1 MIIDEEEQ
9 KQMIANTLRNSQP
22 INNQVRSLKYGVG
35 NQNLPKPKNKFFTN
49 ALKFSGQTAGDFLLG
64 SSTAEALGYRAD
76 VMKGQGYTPSYRDQ
90 FNTTVDLL
98 RQGKTTEGLVKG
110 AETLLTG
117 TGAVG
122 EGLMLGSAVAG
133 PLAPLLLG
141 AGFVIKGLS
150 KGGKLILQSKTGKQ
164 ILANFRK
171 NNEENYD
178 ITDVFIPKNDT
189 SSEIQILED
198 NIDIPTIRTEENY
211 FDKNNI
217 SSFDDKKANIAKNRK
232 LNRINEYGYDPE
244 ESTKIIKKNEID
256 TSYRVQHQAKGPMDE
271 NPIRLDNLTK
281 NVNGEQAGY
290 PDDFY
295 TTKGKQ
301 IYAPGPRFKDDEYG
315 IANNESYNII
325 TKAKNNPDREVSIYR
340 AVPDKDN
347 ITNINE
353 GDFVTLS
360 KKYAELHGVSGYGPK
375 GNDAG
380 KILEMKVKV
389 KDLYW
394 DGNDVNE
401 FGYFP
406 NNSNKDLKEIFDEE
420 YK

>member
-1 MIIDEEEQ
+1 
-9 KQMIANTLRNSQP
+9 
-22 INNQVRSLKYGVG
+22 
-35 NQNLPKPKNKFFTN
+35 
-49 ALKFSGQTAGDFLLG
+49 
-64 SSTAEALGYRAD
+64 
-76 VMKGQGYTPSYRDQ
+76 
-90 FNTTVDLL
+90 
-98 RQGKTTEGLVKG
+98 
-110 AETLLTG
+110 
-117 TGAVG
+117 
-122 EGLMLGSAVAG
+122 
-133 PLAPLLLG
+133 
-141 AGFVIKGLS
+141 
-150 KGGKLILQSKTGKQ
+150 
-164 ILANFRK
+164 
-171 NNEENYD
+171 
-178 ITDVFIPKNDT
+178 
-189 SSEIQILED
+189 
-198 NIDIPTIRTEENY
+198 
-211 FDKNNI
+211 
-217 SSFDDKKANIAKNRK
+217 
-232 LNRINEYGYDPE
+232 
-244 ESTKIIKKNEID
+244 
-256 TSYRVQHQAKGPMDE
+256 MDE

-281 NVNGEQAGY
+281 DVNGKQAGY

-340 AVPDKDN
+340 AVPDEDN

>member
-217 SSFDDKKANIAKNRK
+217 SSFDDKKANI
-232 LNRINEYGYDPE
+232 E
-244 ESTKIIKKNEID
+244 KI
-256 TSYRVQHQAKGPMDE
+256 E
-271 NPIRLDNLTK
+271 N
-281 NVNGEQAGY
+281 
-290 PDDFY
+290 
-295 TTKGKQ
+295 
-301 IYAPGPRFKDDEYG
+301 
-315 IANNESYNII
+315 
-325 TKAKNNPDREVSIYR
+325 
-340 AVPDKDN
+340 
-347 ITNINE
+347 
-353 GDFVTLS
+353 
-360 KKYAELHGVSGYGPK
+360 
-375 GNDAG
+375 
-380 KILEMKVKV
+380 
-389 KDLYW
+389 
-394 DGNDVNE
+394 
-401 FGYFP
+401 
-406 NNSNKDLKEIFDEE
+406 
-420 YK
+420 